1 MEFIAKKEELLREL
15 ALIQGIVERKNT
27 IPILANVLIEATDN
41 NIELAATD
49 LDVGLR
55 CSLGAAVSETGA
67 LTLSAKKLY
76 EIVRAVSDSD
86 IRVTEL
92 ENSWASIENGRSFFK
107 MVGLGKKEFPAL
119 PEPPEDGFTTIP
131 GAALRELIN
140 KTSFA
145 ITADDNRYFLN
156 GARLEITDDD
166 LRMVATDGHRL
177 AYIALKR
184 DEGTST
190 SGTSAGNGNGNVRVI
205 VPKKTLLEL
214 LKILGD
220 EEQPVDFAQGDNH
233 LFFRLGERLL
243 VSKRVDD
250 QFPAYDK
257 VIPEG
262 NDKTLTCGRDALL
275 GAIRRVSLLANERS
289 RAVRFGIESGRVEV
303 SSQSPELG
311 EARESIDAGYD
322 GEALE
327 IGFNGQYLLD
337 FLNASDASE
346 VSFELKD
353 DSSQGLLR
361 PAGDDEGKDYRYVVM
376 PMRL

>member
-1 MEFIAKKEELLREL
+1 MELSARKDDLVREL

-27 IPILANVLIEATDN
+27 IPILANVLIEASDDGVQ
-41 NIELAATD
+41 LSATD

-55 CSLGAAVSETGA
+55 CRLQAEVVDPGA

-76 EIVRAVSDSD
+76 EIVRAVTDPEVR
-86 IRVTEL
+86 IKEL
-92 ENSWASIENGRSFFK
+92 ENSWAAITSGRAYFK
-107 MVGLGKKEFPAL
+107 MVGLGKAEFPSLAEPG
-119 PEPPEDGFTTIP
+119 PEESATEIP
-131 GAALRELIN
+131 GAMLGELIH

-156 GARLEITDDD
+156 GARLEITDGDV
-166 LRMVATDGHRL
+166 RMVATDGHRL

-184 DEGTST
+184 PEGTK
-190 SGTSAGNGNGNVRVI
+190 GTASVI

-214 LKILGD
+214 LKILG
-220 EEQPVDFAQGDNH
+220 EEDSAVSFAEGENH
-233 LFFRLGERLL
+233 LFFRIGDRLL

-257 VIPEG
+257 VIPEN
-262 NDKTLTCGRDALL
+262 NDKSVTCSRDDLA

-289 RAVRFGIESGRVEV
+289 RAVRFGIDSGRVEI
-303 SSQSPELG
+303 SSQNPELG
-311 EARESIDAGYD
+311 EARETIEAGYD
-322 GEALE
+322 GEAIQ

-337 FLNASDASE
+337 FLNAAGTAE
-346 VSFELKD
+346 IRLELKD

-361 PAGDDEGKDYRYVVM
+361 PANEEETDYRYVVM

>member
-1 MEFIAKKEELLREL
+1 MEFTAKKDELLREL

-27 IPILANVLIEATDN
+27 IPILANVLLEASDAGVD
-41 NIELAATD
+41 LAATD
-49 LDVGLR
+49 LDVSLR
-55 CSLGAAVSETGA
+55 CKLSAEVTKSGA
-67 LTLSAKKLY
+67 LTLSAKKLF
-76 EIVRAVSDSD
+76 EIVRAVSETD
-86 IRVTEL
+86 IHLKEL
-92 ENSWASIENGRSFFK
+92 ENSWASIESGRSYFK
-107 MVGLGKKEFPAL
+107 MVGLGKAEFPTL
-119 PEPPEDGFTTIP
+119 SDPPEEGFLSIP
-131 GAALRELIN
+131 GAALSELIH

-156 GARLEITDDD
+156 GARLELTESD

-177 AYIALKR
+177 AYISIKR
-184 DEGTST
+184 PGEDKKT
-190 SGTSAGNGNGNVRVI
+190 ANVI

-220 EEQPVDFAQGDNH
+220 DESSVEFAESENH
-233 LFFRLGERLL
+233 LFFRIGERLL

-257 VIPEG
+257 VIPQG
-262 NDKTLTCGRDALL
+262 NDKMVTCGRDALA

-289 RAVRFGIESGRVEV
+289 RAVRFGIENGQVEV

-311 EARESIDAGYD
+311 EARESIEAGYD
-322 GEALE
+322 GEPLQ

-337 FLNASDASE
+337 FLGASGSSE
-346 VSFELKD
+346 VRFELKD

-361 PAGDDEGKDYRYVVM
+361 PSNDSDEEDYRYVVM

>member
-1 MEFIAKKEELLREL
+1 MEFIAQKEDLLREL
-15 ALIQGIVERKNT
+15 SLIQGIVERKNT

-41 NIELAATD
+41 KIELAATD

-55 CSLGAAVSETGA
+55 CSLRATVSEPGA

-76 EIVRAVSDSD
+76 EIVRAVSDSE
-86 IRVTEL
+86 IRVKEL

-107 MVGLGKKEFPAL
+107 MVGLGKAEFPAL
-119 PEPPEDGFTTIP
+119 AEPPEDGFTTIP

-166 LRMVATDGHRL
+166 LRMIATDGHRL
-177 AYIALKR
+177 AYIALRR
-184 DEGTST
+184 DEGTS
-190 SGTSAGNGNGNVRVI
+190 GGNVRVI

-220 EEQPVDFAQGDNH
+220 EEQPVDFAEGENH

-243 VSKRVDD
+243 VSKRVED

-262 NDKTLTCGRDALL
+262 NDKTVTCGREALTS
-275 GAIRRVSLLANERS
+275 AIRRVSLLANERS

-311 EARESIDAGYD
+311 EARESIDAGYE
-322 GEALE
+322 GEAME

-346 VSFELKD
+346 VSLELKD

>member
-1 MEFIAKKEELLREL
+1 MEFIAKKNELLREL
-15 ALIQGIVERKNT
+15 ALIQGIVERKHT
-27 IPILANVLIEATDN
+27 IPILANVLMEATEN
-41 NIELAATD
+41 SIELAATD

-55 CSLGAAVSETGA
+55 CCFGATVGEPGA

-76 EIVRAVSDSD
+76 EIVRAVTDSE
-86 IRVTEL
+86 IRVKEL
-92 ENSWASIENGRSFFK
+92 ENSWASIECGRSFFK
-107 MVGLGKKEFPAL
+107 MVGLGKAEFPSLA
-119 PEPPEDGFTTIP
+119 EPPADGFTTIP

-145 ITADDNRYFLN
+145 ITSDDNRYFLN
-156 GARLEITDDD
+156 GARLEFTDDD

-184 DEGTST
+184 DNG
-190 SGTSAGNGNGNVRVI
+190 AGGGNASVI

-262 NDKTLTCGRDALL
+262 NDKTVTCARDDLS

-311 EARESIDAGYD
+311 EARESIDAGYE
-322 GEALE
+322 GEAIE

-337 FLNASDASE
+337 FLNASDAAE

>member
-1 MEFIAKKEELLREL
+1 MEFIAKKDALVREL

-27 IPILANVLIEATDN
+27 IPILANVLMEASDGTV
-41 NIELAATD
+41 ELAATD

-55 CSLGAAVSETGA
+55 CRLPATVEEPGA

-76 EIVRAVSDSD
+76 EIVRAVSDGE
-86 IRVTEL
+86 IRVKEL
-92 ENSWASIENGRSFFK
+92 ENSWASIESGRSYFK
-107 MVGLGKKEFPAL
+107 MVGLGKAEFPAL
-119 PEPPEDGFTTIP
+119 AEPPAKGFTSIP
-131 GAALRELIN
+131 GAALSELIN

-156 GARLEITDDD
+156 GARLELTEKD

-177 AYIALKR
+177 AYIALQR
-184 DEGTST
+184 ESETPGESV
-190 SGTSAGNGNGNVRVI
+190 SVI

-214 LKILGD
+214 LKILGEGD
-220 EEQPVDFAQGDNH
+220 QPVDFAEGDNH
-233 LFFRLGERLL
+233 LFFSLGERLL

-262 NDKTLTCGRDALL
+262 NDKTVTCGRDALT

-289 RAVRFGIESGRVEV
+289 RAVRLDIESGRVEV

-311 EARESIDAGYD
+311 EARESLEVGYD
-322 GEALE
+322 GDAMQ

-337 FLNASDASE
+337 FLSASDSPE
-346 VSFELKD
+346 IRLELKD

-361 PAGDDEGKDYRYVVM
+361 PAGDGDGKDYRYVVM

>member
-1 MEFIAKKEELLREL
+1 MEFIAKKDELLREL
-15 ALIQGIVERKNT
+15 SLIQGIVERKNT
-27 IPILANVLIEATDN
+27 IPILANVLIEATEN
-41 NIELAATD
+41 KIELAATD

-55 CSLGAAVSETGA
+55 SSLGATVSEPGA
-67 LTLSAKKLY
+67 LTLSAKKLF

-86 IRVTEL
+86 IRVKEL

-107 MVGLGKKEFPAL
+107 MVGLGKAEFPAL
-119 PEPPEDGFTTIP
+119 AEPPEDGFTTIP

-156 GARLEITDDD
+156 GARLELTDDD

-184 DEGTST
+184 DEA
-190 SGTSAGNGNGNVRVI
+190 TSAKGSVSVI

-262 NDKTLTCGRDALL
+262 NDKTVTCARDALT

-289 RAVRFGIESGRVEV
+289 RAVRFGIEPGRVEV

-311 EARESIDAGYD
+311 EARESIDAAYE
-322 GEALE
+322 GEAIE

-337 FLNASDASE
+337 FLNASDAPE

>member
-1 MEFIAKKEELLREL
+1 MEFTVKKDELLREL

-27 IPILANVLIEATDN
+27 IPILANVLIEAREGSL
-41 NIELAATD
+41 ELAATD
-49 LDVGLR
+49 LDVGLK
-55 CSLGAAVSETGA
+55 CKVPAAVQKPGA

-76 EIVRAVSDSD
+76 EIVRAVSQSD
-86 IRVTEL
+86 IQIKEL
-92 ENSWASIENGRSFFK
+92 ENSWATIESGRSFFK
-107 MVGLGKKEFPAL
+107 MVGLGKEEFPSLA
-119 PEPPEDGFTTIP
+119 EPPSEGFITVP
-131 GAALRELIN
+131 GAVLSELIN

-156 GARLEITDDD
+156 GARLELTESEI
-166 LRMVATDGHRL
+166 RMVATDGHRL
-177 AYIALKR
+177 AYISVKR
-184 DEGTST
+184 NQG
-190 SGTSAGNGNGNVRVI
+190 SGEDSGDACVI

-214 LKILGD
+214 VKILGD
-220 EEQPVDFAQGDNH
+220 EDQPVDFTQGKNH
-233 LFFRLGERLL
+233 LFFRIGEHLL

-257 VIPEG
+257 VLPQG
-262 NDKTLTCGRDALL
+262 NDKTVICDREALA

-289 RAVRFGIESGRVEV
+289 RAVRFGIKSGRVEV

-311 EARESIDAGYD
+311 EAKESIEVGYD
-322 GEALE
+322 GDDIQ

-337 FLNASDASE
+337 FLNAANTSE
-346 VSFELKD
+346 IRFELKD

-361 PAGDDEGKDYRYVVM
+361 PAEDGDERDYRYVVM

>member
-1 MEFIAKKEELLREL
+1 MEFIAKKDELLREL

-27 IPILANVLIEATDN
+27 IPILSNVLMEASDET
-41 NIELAATD
+41 IELAATD

-55 CSLGAAVSETGA
+55 WRLPATVEEPGA

-76 EIVRAVSDSD
+76 EIVRAVSDNE
-86 IRVTEL
+86 IRVKEL
-92 ENSWASIENGRSFFK
+92 ENSWASIESGRSFFK
-107 MVGLGKKEFPAL
+107 MVGLGKAEFPSLA
-119 PEPPEDGFTTIP
+119 EPPADGFTTIP
-131 GAALRELIN
+131 GAALSELIN

-184 DEGTST
+184 DNNN
-190 SGTSAGNGNGNVRVI
+190 SGASAGKATVI
-205 VPKKTLLEL
+205 VPKKTLLEI

-233 LFFRLGERLL
+233 LFFRIGERLL

-262 NDKTLTCGRDALL
+262 NDKTVTCAREALT

-311 EARESIDAGYD
+311 EARESIDAGYE
-322 GEALE
+322 GEAME

-337 FLNASDASE
+337 FLNTSDASE
-346 VSFELKD
+346 VSIELKD

-361 PAGDDEGKDYRYVVM
+361 PAGDDKGKDYRYVVM

>member
-1 MEFIAKKEELLREL
+1 MEFIAKKNDLLREL

-27 IPILANVLIEATDN
+27 IPILANVLMEATEN
-41 NIELAATD
+41 SIALAATD

-55 CSLGAAVSETGA
+55 CCLGATVGEPGA

-76 EIVRAVSDSD
+76 EIVRAVTDSE
-86 IRVTEL
+86 ILVKEL
-92 ENSWASIENGRSFFK
+92 ENSWASIECGRSFFK
-107 MVGLGKKEFPAL
+107 MVGLGKAEFPSLA
-119 PEPPEDGFTTIP
+119 EPPEDGFTTIP

-145 ITADDNRYFLN
+145 ITTDDNRYFLN
-156 GARLEITDDD
+156 GARLELTDDD

-184 DEGTST
+184 DNG
-190 SGTSAGNGNGNVRVI
+190 AGGGNASVI

-233 LFFRLGERLL
+233 LFFRLGERIL

-262 NDKTLTCGRDALL
+262 NDKTVTCARDDLS

-311 EARESIDAGYD
+311 EARESIDAGYE
-322 GEALE
+322 GEAIE

-337 FLNASDASE
+337 FLNASDAAE

>member
-1 MEFIAKKEELLREL
+1 MEFTAKKDELLREL

-27 IPILANVLIEATDN
+27 IPILANVLIEATDAGV
-41 NIELAATD
+41 ELAATD
-49 LDVGLR
+49 LDVSLR
-55 CSLGAAVSETGA
+55 CRLGADVKQEGA
-67 LTLSAKKLY
+67 LTLSAKKLF

-86 IRVTEL
+86 IKVTEL
-92 ENSWASIENGRSFFK
+92 ENSWASIESGQSFFK
-107 MVGLGKKEFPAL
+107 MVGLGKAEFPTLAEAPTEGL
-119 PEPPEDGFTTIP
+119 ITIP
-131 GAALRELIN
+131 GSSLSELIH

-156 GARLEITDDD
+156 GARLELTESD

-177 AYIALKR
+177 AYISLKR
-184 DEGTST
+184 GSDE
-190 SGTSAGNGNGNVRVI
+190 SGEANVI

-220 EEQPVDFAQGDNH
+220 QERPVDFAESDNS
-233 LFFRLGERLL
+233 LFFRIGERLL

-257 VIPEG
+257 VIPQG
-262 NDKTLTCGRDALL
+262 NDKTVTCGKDAMA
-275 GAIRRVSLLANERS
+275 GAIRRVSLLASERS
-289 RAVRFGIESGRVEV
+289 RAVRFGIEAGRIEV
-303 SSQSPELG
+303 SSQNPELG
-311 EARESIDAGYD
+311 EARESVEAGYD
-322 GEALE
+322 GEPLE

-337 FLNASDASE
+337 FLSASDSSE
-346 VSFELKD
+346 VRFELKD

-361 PAGDDEGKDYRYVVM
+361 PSPDSEEEDYRYVVM

>member
-1 MEFIAKKEELLREL
+1 MI
-15 ALIQGIVERKNT
+15 
-27 IPILANVLIEATDN
+27 
-41 NIELAATD
+41 
-49 LDVGLR
+49 
-55 CSLGAAVSETGA
+55 
-67 LTLSAKKLY
+67 
-76 EIVRAVSDSD
+76 
-86 IRVTEL
+86 
-92 ENSWASIENGRSFFK
+92 
-107 MVGLGKKEFPAL
+107 
-119 PEPPEDGFTTIP
+119 
-131 GAALRELIN
+131 
-140 KTSFA
+140 
-145 ITADDNRYFLN
+145 
-156 GARLEITDDD
+156 
-166 LRMVATDGHRL
+166 ATDGHRL

-184 DEGTST
+184 DEGTS
-190 SGTSAGNGNGNVRVI
+190 GGNASVI

-214 LKILGD
+214 LKIIGD
-220 EEQPVDFAQGDNH
+220 EEQPVDFAEGENH

-262 NDKTLTCGRDALL
+262 NDKTVTCGREALT

-311 EARESIDAGYD
+311 EARESIDAGYE
-322 GEALE
+322 GEAME

-346 VSFELKD
+346 VSLELKD